1 MSASAI
7 RRPTDTGHVWTEIPD
22 GRIVY
27 MTIRVD
33 PEHVLSLSK

>member
-7 RRPTDTGHVWTEIPD
+7 RRPTDTGHVWTEIAD
-22 GRIVY
+22 GGIVY

-33 PEHVLSLSK
+33 PEHVLALSK